1 MTLRKIL
8 LCPIWV
14 FPHALANYLCLW
26 GGFFVF
32 NQSVA
37 LKNLSQLFSAKYIYI
52 YVYTN
57 TEELDYTLYY
67 ELTYMYPSLKN
78 SYEQRV

>member
-1 MTLRKIL
+1 MSLGRIFRL
-8 LCPIWV
+8 
-14 FPHALANYLCLW
+14 
-26 GGFFVF
+26 
-32 NQSVA
+32 QSECGTEKFISA
-37 LKNLSQLFSAKYIYI
+37 IFSGIYIYI